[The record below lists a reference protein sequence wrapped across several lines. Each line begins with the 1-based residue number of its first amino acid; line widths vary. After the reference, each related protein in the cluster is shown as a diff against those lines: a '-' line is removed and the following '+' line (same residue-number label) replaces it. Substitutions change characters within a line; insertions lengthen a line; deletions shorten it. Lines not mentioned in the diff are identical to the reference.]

1 VPSRNSLLPSS
12 ATGAVSL
19 ATHDNQHCRGGAVLS
34 PHLLRATQVWLARS
48 CSQQREVLFRA
59 CLGGSSG
66 REGEPREENE
76 KCKGEKNKYMCLS
89 GMMEGP
95 RLEAGEAGS
104 RLGSAELQYWHL
116 QTPSLA
122 KQ

>member
-1 VPSRNSLLPSS
+1 MI
-12 ATGAVSL
+12 
-19 ATHDNQHCRGGAVLS
+19 C
-34 PHLLRATQVWLARS
+34 
-48 CSQQREVLFRA
+48 RA
-59 CLGGSSG
+59 CSGGSSG
-66 REGEPREENE
+66 WGWGVGREENE

-104 RLGSAELQYWHL
+104 RLGSAELLYWHL

>member
-1 VPSRNSLLPSS
+1 MLGPE
-12 ATGAVSL
+12 L
-19 ATHDNQHCRGGAVLS
+19 ATHDHQHHREGVALS
-34 PHLLRATQVWLARS
+34 PHLLRATQVRLAWR
-48 CSQQREVLFRA
+48 CSQQRGVLA
-59 CLGGSSG
+59 GPAQEAPAAG
-66 REGEPREENE
+66 RGDPERKMRNAKE
-76 KCKGEKNKYMCLS
+76 KKNKYMCLS

-104 RLGSAELQYWHL
+104 RLGSAELLYWHL

>member
-1 VPSRNSLLPSS
+1 MLAEPAQEVPAAGRGDPERKMRN
-12 ATGAVSL
+12 AK
-19 ATHDNQHCRGGAVLS
+19 
-34 PHLLRATQVWLARS
+34 
-48 CSQQREVLFRA
+48 
-59 CLGGSSG
+59 
-66 REGEPREENE
+66 E
-76 KCKGEKNKYMCLS
+76 KKNKYMCLS

-104 RLGSAELQYWHL
+104 RLGSAELLYWHL

>member
-1 VPSRNSLLPSS
+1 MELWPTKR
-12 ATGAVSL
+12 GAL
-19 ATHDNQHCRGGAVLS
+19 QG
-34 PHLLRATQVWLARS
+34 LLRRL
-48 CSQQREVLFRA
+48 QR
-59 CLGGSSG
+59 LGGG
-66 REGEPREENE
+66 PREENE
-76 KCKGEKNKYMCLS
+76 KSKGEKNKYMCLS

-104 RLGSAELQYWHL
+104 RLGSAELLSWHL